1 MPAQHDVYGK
11 PVYLTPD
18 PSTYDHWGQAA
29 ALGVGAEA
37 VKHLGEQVAED
48 RGSQKAIKGLLK
60 MFGAKVSNKSIGQL
74 GSKVGK
80 AAPIMHV
87 IFAGGAAVQGYRACM
102 AE

>member
-29 ALGVGAEA
+29 ALGVGTEA

-48 RGSQKAIKGLLK
+48 RGSQKAIKGLAK
-60 MFGAKVSNKSIGQL
+60 TFGFKLSNKGIARY
-74 GSKVGK
+74 GSY
-80 AAPIMHV
+80 AAKGAPLLHIAV
-87 IFAGGAAVQGYRACM
+87 AGVAAYKGYSTCM
-102 AE
+102 TE